1 MINDVRGPR
10 RIHDVGKAMTGE
22 QPGYRAY
29 LLRLW
34 QVRSGG
40 QLEWRASLE
49 DVRSGER
56 HGFAT
61 LDLLITYLW
70 QHSRRTDH
78 PDEELPANGA

>member
-1 MINDVRGPR
+1 MWQSSM
-10 RIHDVGKAMTGE
+10 AGE

-40 QLEWRASLE
+40 QLVWRASLE
-49 DVRSGER
+49 DVHSGER

-61 LDLLITYLW
+61 LVDLLITYLW
-70 QHSRRTDH
+70 QASSRTDY
-78 PDEELPANGA
+78 PDEELPANSA